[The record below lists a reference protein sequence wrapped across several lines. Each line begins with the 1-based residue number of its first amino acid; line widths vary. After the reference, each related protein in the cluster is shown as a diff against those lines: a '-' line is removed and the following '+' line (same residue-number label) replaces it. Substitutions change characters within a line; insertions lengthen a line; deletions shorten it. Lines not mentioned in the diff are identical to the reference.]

1 MLTPH
6 WRKVLLCSCL
16 FAALTVL
23 GTGLARVA
31 AKSATEAP
39 AGFNTPSFDGAQS
52 LSNGIVEPPG
62 DTYARDQE
70 VYEENHSVQT
80 GLGPVY
86 NATACVSCHQ
96 NPNSGGARNHSVQTG
111 LGPVYNATACVSCHQ
126 NPNSG
131 GASQFTELRVGHK
144 DENGNFVN
152 PTIFINDGQ
161 NTITGRSIVNDRAI
175 GPEAQEHIPATENI
189 RALRAA
195 LNTLGDGF
203 VEAIDDKTLIAIAEG
218 QPELSE
224 GRIHGEVVQ
233 APIFEAPG
241 QTRVGRFGWK
251 DQHSSLLSFIGD
263 AYLNEMGITN
273 RLRPTD
279 VTTVLKT
286 TKDPEDVP
294 DGLGLADIDHFAQF
308 IRGTM
313 VPPRDTALA
322 ATPAA
327 IRGGELFSQVGC
339 GVCHVQSITTA
350 PAGTV
355 IDGGLFIVPDALGI
369 RLSILSA
376 TFCCMTSEP
385 EMGLSRLARK
395 TRPTNYG
402 LRHFGACAQSPASCM
417 TCGPKPRFMHDLRSL
432 SLEDAIARH
441 DGEAREPAKRF
452 KELSPEE
459 RQALITFLK
468 TL

>member
-1 MLTPH
+1 MSMDQPACVPHARRRLVSFGGTLMIMPH

-16 FAALTVL
+16 FAGAAAL

-39 AGFNTPSFDGAQS
+39 AGFNTPSFNGAQS
-52 LSNGIVEPPG
+52 ISNGIAEPPG
-62 DTYARDQE
+62 DTYAHDQDI
-70 VYEENHSVQT
+70 YEQNHSVAT

-86 NATACVSCHQ
+86 NATACVSCHK
-96 NPNSGGARNHSVQTG
+96 
-111 LGPVYNATACVSCHQ
+111 

-131 GASQFTELRVGHK
+131 GASQFTELRVGHL
-144 DENGNFVN
+144 DQNGNFVN
-152 PTIFINDGQ
+152 PTIVINDGN

-175 GPEAQEHIPATENI
+175 GPAAQEHIPATENI

-203 VEAIDDKTLIAIAEG
+203 LEAIDDKTLIAIANG
-218 QPELSE
+218 QPELSD
-224 GRIHGEVVQ
+224 GRVHGEVVQ

-279 VTTVLKT
+279 VTTLLKT
-286 TKDPEDVP
+286 TQDPEDRP
-294 DGLGLADIDHFAQF
+294 DELGLADIDHFAQF

-313 VPPRDTALA
+313 VPPRDEALA

-327 IRGGELFSQVGC
+327 LKGGQLFKSLGC
-339 GVCHVQSITTA
+339 ATCHV
-350 PAGTV
+350 
-355 IDGGLFIVPDALGI
+355 
-369 RLSILSA
+369 
-376 TFCCMTSEP
+376 E
-385 EMGLSRLARK
+385 
-395 TRPTNYG
+395 
-402 LRHFGACAQSPASCM
+402 
-417 TCGPKPRFMHDLRSL
+417 
-432 SLEDAIARH
+432 
-441 DGEAREPAKRF
+441 
-452 KELSPEE
+452 
-459 RQALITFLK
+459 
-468 TL
+468 

>member
-1 MLTPH
+1 MLIPH

-16 FAALTVL
+16 FAALTAL
-23 GTGLARVA
+23 GTGLVRVT

-39 AGFNTPSFDGAQS
+39 AGFNTPSFNGAQS
-52 LSNGIVEPPG
+52 VSNGIVEPPG
-62 DTYARDQE
+62 DTFARDQE
-70 VYEENHSVQT
+70 IYEENHSVQT

-86 NATACVSCHQ
+86 NATACVSCHE
-96 NPNSGGARNHSVQTG
+96 
-111 LGPVYNATACVSCHQ
+111 

-152 PTIFINDGQ
+152 PTIFINDGK

-175 GPEAQEHIPATENI
+175 GPEAQEDIPATENI
-189 RALRAA
+189 HALRAA

-203 VEAIDDKTLIAIAEG
+203 VEAIDDRTLIAIAER

-224 GRIHGEVVQ
+224 GRVHGEVVQ

-263 AYLNEMGITN
+263 AYLNEMGVTN

-286 TKDPEDVP
+286 TKDPEDQP
-294 DGLGLADIDHFAQF
+294 DDLGLADIDHFAQF

-322 ATPAA
+322 ANPAA
-327 IRGGELFSQVGC
+327 IRGGELFRRVGC
-339 GVCHVQSITTA
+339 GVCHVESIITA

-355 IDGGLFIVPDALGI
+355 IDGGMFIVPEALGDKVI
-369 RLSILSA
+369 HPFGDFLLHDIGTGDGIVQVGPQDTANKLRTAPLW
-376 TFCCMTSEP
+376 
-385 EMGLSRLARK
+385 
-395 TRPTNYG
+395 G
-402 LRHFGACAQSPASCM
+402 LR
-417 TCGPKPRFMHDLRSL
+417 TKPRFMHDLRSL

-441 DGEAREPAKRF
+441 EGEAREPARRF
-452 KELSPEE
+452 RELSPEE
-459 RQALITFLK
+459 RAALITFLK

>member
-1 MLTPH
+1 MLIPH
-6 WRKVLLCSCL
+6 RRKLLLCSCL

-39 AGFNTPSFDGAQS
+39 AGFNTPSFNGAQS
-52 LSNGIVEPPG
+52 VSNGIVEPPG
-62 DTYARDQE
+62 DTFAQDQD
-70 VYEENHSVQT
+70 VYETNHSVET

-86 NATACVSCHQ
+86 NSTACVSCHE
-96 NPNSGGARNHSVQTG
+96 
-111 LGPVYNATACVSCHQ
+111 

-131 GASQFTELRVGHK
+131 GASQFTELRVGHN

-152 PTIFINDGQ
+152 PTIFINDGK

-175 GPEAQEHIPATENI
+175 GPEAQEHIPATETI

-203 VEAIDDKTLIAIAEG
+203 VEAIDDKTLIAIAER

-224 GRIHGEVVQ
+224 GRVHGEVVQ

-286 TKDPEDVP
+286 TKDPEDQP
-294 DGLGLADIDHFAQF
+294 DNLGLADIDHFAQF

-327 IRGGELFSQVGC
+327 IRGGELFRRVGC
-339 GVCHVQSITTA
+339 AACHVESITTA
-350 PAGTV
+350 PAGTI
-355 IDGGLFIVPDALGI
+355 IDGGMFIVPDALGDKI
-369 RLSILSA
+369 IHPFGDFLLHDIGTGDGIVQVGPQDTANKLRTAPLW
-376 TFCCMTSEP
+376 
-385 EMGLSRLARK
+385 
-395 TRPTNYG
+395 G
-402 LRHFGACAQSPASCM
+402 LR
-417 TCGPKPRFMHDLRSL
+417 TKPRFMHDLQSL
-432 SLEDAIARH
+432 SLEDAISRH
-441 DGEAREPAKRF
+441 EGEASEPAKRF
-452 KELSPEE
+452 TELSPEDK
-459 RQALITFLK
+459 QALITFLNS
-468 TL
+468 L

>member
-1 MLTPH
+1 MLMPH
-6 WRKVLLCSCL
+6 RRKILLCSCV

-39 AGFNTPSFDGAQS
+39 DGFNTPSFNGAQS
-52 LSNGIVEPPG
+52 VSNGIVEPPG
-62 DTYARDQE
+62 DTFALDQE
-70 VYEENHSVQT
+70 VYEQNHSVET

-86 NATACVSCHQ
+86 NATACVSCHE
-96 NPNSGGARNHSVQTG
+96 
-111 LGPVYNATACVSCHQ
+111 

-131 GASQFTELRVGHK
+131 GASQFTELRVGHN

-152 PTIFINDGQ
+152 PTIFINDGK

-203 VEAIDDKTLIAIAEG
+203 VEAIDDRTLIAIADG

-224 GRIHGEVVQ
+224 GRVHGEVVQ

-263 AYLNEMGITN
+263 AYLNEMGVTN

-286 TKDPEDVP
+286 TKDPEDQP
-294 DGLGLADIDHFAQF
+294 DDLGMADIDHFAQF
-308 IRGTM
+308 IRGTK
-313 VPPRDTALA
+313 VPPRDTTLA

-327 IRGGELFSQVGC
+327 IQGGELFSRVGC

-355 IDGGLFIVPDALGI
+355 IDGGMFTVPEALGDKI
-369 RLSILSA
+369 IHPFGDFLLHDIGTGDGIVQVGPQDTANKLRTAPLW
-376 TFCCMTSEP
+376 
-385 EMGLSRLARK
+385 
-395 TRPTNYG
+395 G
-402 LRHFGACAQSPASCM
+402 LR
-417 TCGPKPRFMHDLRSL
+417 TKPRLMHDLRSL

-441 DGEAREPAKRF
+441 DGEAREPARRF
-452 KELSPEE
+452 RELSPEE
-459 RQALITFLK
+459 RVALITFLK